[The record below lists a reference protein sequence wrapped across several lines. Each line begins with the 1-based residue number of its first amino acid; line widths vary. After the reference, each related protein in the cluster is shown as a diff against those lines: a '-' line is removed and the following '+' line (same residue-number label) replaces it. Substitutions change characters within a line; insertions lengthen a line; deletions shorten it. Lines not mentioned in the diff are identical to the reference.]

1 MHGLCIMELIPAP
14 WGLCLDRWAQSSGH
28 GSLLFLQNLRGITDA
43 TGQAVESVR
52 RPP

>member
-1 MHGLCIMELIPAP
+1 MHGLCIMELIPA
-14 WGLCLDRWAQSSGH
+14 LCLDRWAQSSGH
-28 GSLLFLQNLRGITDA
+28 GSLLFLQKLRGITNA